1 MNTDI
6 NQLYDEATQLP
17 ELYFANRDA
26 FEKRLGLI
34 EAGVYDLLMNNSEQ
48 LAWLLYRID
57 VREKDSKKAFEENS
71 TQQIAAALTQLIIQR
86 QMEKYESRK
95 KYSDNSDREY

>member
-17 ELYFANRDA
+17 ELYFADRDA

-34 EAGVYDLLMNNSEQ
+34 ETGVFDLLMNNSDH

-57 VREKDSKKAFEENS
+57 VREKDSQKAFEEGS
-71 TQQIAAALTQLIIQR
+71 TRQIAAALTQLIVQR

-95 KYSDNSDREY
+95 KYSDKKDSEY

>member
-1 MNTDI
+1 VNTDI

-17 ELYFANRDA
+17 ELYFADRDA

-57 VREKDSKKAFEENS
+57 VREKDSKKAFEENN
-71 TQQIAAALTQLIIQR
+71 TQQIAAALTQLIVQR

-95 KYSDNSDREY
+95 KYSDNTDREY

>member
-1 MNTDI
+1 VNTDI

-17 ELYFANRDA
+17 ELYFADRDA

-57 VREKDSKKAFEENS
+57 VREKDSKKAFEENN
-71 TQQIAAALTQLIIQR
+71 TQQIAAALTQLIVQR

-95 KYSDNSDREY
+95 KYSDNTDSEY